1 MDLERYLRVLW
12 RFRWL
17 VASGLVIA
25 SVLAL
30 LSFVRVDLRGSPHF
44 TYRAGEEWASS
55 GSLLITQAR
64 FPEGRSVFEQ
74 AVPPLSKDEIQTFA
88 PQFADPNRFAALAT
102 LYAELATSDAV
113 RRTVL
118 RDGPLNGVV
127 EATPVTL
134 ANGTPLPLLTVG
146 SISSTPTG
154 ALVLARR
161 AIRAFRE
168 HVESQQRNSGIPVDQ
183 RVVIEVINQPGNA
196 ALLRGRPTTL
206 PILVFL
212 TVFLAFVG
220 VAFILENLRPRIAPV
235 SSVAAR
241 SSEPPSARL
250 SA

>member
-12 RFRWL
+12 RFRVL
-17 VASGLVIA
+17 VALGLVLA

-30 LSFVRVDLRGSPHF
+30 FSFVRVDLSGSPRLS
-44 TYRAGEEWASS
+44 YRASEQWASS
-55 GSLLITQAR
+55 ATLLITEAR

-74 AVPPLSKDEIQTFA
+74 AIPPVSKDEIQTFA
-88 PQFADPNRFAALAT
+88 PQFADPNRFAGLAT

-113 RRTVL
+113 RRTML
-118 RDGPLNGVV
+118 RDGPLNGVA

-134 ANGTPLPLLTVG
+134 ANGNPLPLLTVG
-146 SISSTPTG
+146 AIASTPIG
-154 ALVLARR
+154 AIALAHR
-161 AIRAFRE
+161 AVRAFRE
-168 HVESQQRNSGIPVDQ
+168 HVESQQRSSGIPVDQ

-206 PILVFL
+206 PVLVFL
-212 TVFLAFVG
+212 TVFLAFVSI
-220 VAFILENLRPRIAPV
+220 AFILENLRPRIAPV
-235 SSVAAR
+235 SAVAAP